1 MKKMVKV
8 KHCCS
13 QMKEAT
19 KLNCKIHNNIY
30 DCPDVLISYYPKF
43 YEYGIIVH
51 DGGTSSIS
59 IKFCPFCGTKLP
71 KSKRDKWFDKMEK
84 LGIDVDNDEIP
95 KVYLNYSLWLKK

>member
-1 MKKMVKV
+1 MVKV

-30 DCPDVLISYYPKF
+30 DCLDVLISFYPKF

-59 IKFCPFCGTKLP
+59 IKFCQQNIKQICCFYTKLYL
-71 KSKRDKWFDKMEK
+71 
-84 LGIDVDNDEIP
+84 LG
-95 KVYLNYSLWLKK
+95 LKKSNKTHRHSERTKKY

>member
-1 MKKMVKV
+1 MVKV

-43 YEYGIIVH
+43 DEYGIIVH
-51 DGGTSSIS
+51 DGGTSSI
-59 IKFCPFCGTKLP
+59 
-71 KSKRDKWFDKMEK
+71 
-84 LGIDVDNDEIP
+84 
-95 KVYLNYSLWLKK
+95 